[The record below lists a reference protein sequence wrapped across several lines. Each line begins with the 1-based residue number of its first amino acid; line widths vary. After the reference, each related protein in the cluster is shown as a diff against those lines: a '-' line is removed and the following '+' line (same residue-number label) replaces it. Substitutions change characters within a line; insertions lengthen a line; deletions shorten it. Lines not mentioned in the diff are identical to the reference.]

1 MKVTILMSTYNGE
14 SYLHEQMDSLLKQK
28 NVELSIVVRDDG
40 STDGTQL
47 LLQEL
52 KEEGRINWYTGPNLK
67 PARSFLDLLRNA
79 PDSDFYAFCDQDD
92 IWLEDKLEIAINMLR
107 NNSAELYYSSF
118 TTVDKDGKIIEE
130 NVKNHLH
137 KDSLGTSFVDLS
149 VTGCTMVFTRR
160 LRENL
165 ILYSPQKIMMHDSWV
180 YKVAL
185 CLGYKVVYDPIAH
198 IYYRQHSQNVIGAKK
213 DWKKKWES
221 RYRRW
226 FKSVTN
232 RRYSEV
238 CELYNGYKSLM
249 PPESLSVIEPIIE
262 YKSKNVLSRFLTA
275 KRKVYRTGVLKIDIP
290 FLMSFTAKKY

>member
-1 MKVTILMSTYNGE
+1 MSEGLLTISPMEREDIPRIMEIERQCFT
-14 SYLHEQMDSLLKQK
+14 
-28 NVELSIVVRDDG
+28 DDG
-40 STDGTQL
+40 WTA
-47 LLQEL
+47 
-52 KEEGRINWYTGPNLK
+52 EGFQREIDNK
-67 PARSFLDLLRNA
+67 KIA
-79 PDSDFYAFCDQDD
+79 FYITAS
-92 IWLEDKLEIAINMLR
+92 L
-107 NNSAELYYSSF
+107 
-118 TTVDKDGKIIEE
+118 DGKIIEE